1 MRKQGEAGETHRC
14 KNTLPPLHQQSLREN
29 MTNPSIPLRLLV
41 LSLLL
46 SVLPVLRAQT
56 DPYTAYI
63 ERYKTLAVQQMYKYG
78 IPASIT
84 LSQGLLES
92 GAGKSLLA
100 AKANNHFGIKAGPSW
115 TGPVMLK
122 DDDAVGEKFR
132 VYPNVLASYE
142 DHSLFLS
149 RGRRYASLFTLERD
163 DYKGWAHG
171 LKSAGYATNPR
182 YAHLL
187 IGLIERYGLHRY
199 DHFSRHAAS
208 ALVTNTSSAVPSA
221 LVSTS
226 AAERRVYRC
235 NKRFYVVALPGDTYA
250 SIGKWA
256 GKSERRL
263 RRYNEVPRRA
273 ALSPGDVVFLEK
285 KRKKAAR
292 VLKHT
297 YHTVRPGDSL
307 HAISQR
313 YGMRVET
320 IYKNNG
326 IPLGG
331 PIAVGQKLRI
341 R

>member
-1 MRKQGEAGETHRC
+1 
-14 KNTLPPLHQQSLREN
+14 
-29 MTNPSIPLRLLV
+29 MTNPSIPLRLLA

-149 RGRRYASLFTLERD
+149 RGRRYASLFALERD

-208 ALVTNTSSAVPSA
+208 ALVSNESSAAPSA
-221 LVSTS
+221 LVSVATS
-226 AAERRVYRC
+226 VSMSWPFPATPTPPLANGPANPSAVC
-235 NKRFYVVALPGDTYA
+235 AVTTKC
-250 SIGKWA
+250 
-256 GKSERRL
+256 
-263 RRYNEVPRRA
+263 RA
-273 ALSPGDVVFLEK
+273 APLSLLATSSIW
-285 KRKKAAR
+285 KRKGKKPP
-292 VLKHT
+292 VC
-297 YHTVRPGDSL
+297 
-307 HAISQR
+307 
-313 YGMRVET
+313 
-320 IYKNNG
+320 
-326 IPLGG
+326 
-331 PIAVGQKLRI
+331 
-341 R
+341 

>member
-1 MRKQGEAGETHRC
+1 MREQGEKEGDAQLQTP
-14 KNTLPPLHQQSLREN
+14 TFPPLHQQSLREN
-29 MTNPSIPLRLLV
+29 MTNPSIPLRLLA

-63 ERYKTLAVQQMYKYG
+63 ERYKSLAVQQMYKYG

-199 DHFSRHAAS
+199 DHFRAMPPPPSCRTRPLPS
-208 ALVTNTSSAVPSA
+208 PPPSCPPPPPSAVFTVATS
-221 LVSTS
+221 VSMS
-226 AAERRVYRC
+226 
-235 NKRFYVVALPGDTYA
+235 
-250 SIGKWA
+250 
-256 GKSERRL
+256 
-263 RRYNEVPRRA
+263 
-273 ALSPGDVVFLEK
+273 
-285 KRKKAAR
+285 
-292 VLKHT
+292 
-297 YHTVRPGDSL
+297 
-307 HAISQR
+307 
-313 YGMRVET
+313 
-320 IYKNNG
+320 
-326 IPLGG
+326 
-331 PIAVGQKLRI
+331 
-341 R
+341 

>member
-1 MRKQGEAGETHRC
+1 
-14 KNTLPPLHQQSLREN
+14 
-29 MTNPSIPLRLLV
+29 MTN
-41 LSLLL
+41 
-46 SVLPVLRAQT
+46 
-56 DPYTAYI
+56 
-63 ERYKTLAVQQMYKYG
+63 E
-78 IPASIT
+78 
-84 LSQGLLES
+84 
-92 GAGKSLLA
+92 
-100 AKANNHFGIKAGPSW
+100 
-115 TGPVMLK
+115 
-122 DDDAVGEKFR
+122 
-132 VYPNVLASYE
+132 
-142 DHSLFLS
+142 
-149 RGRRYASLFTLERD
+149 
-163 DYKGWAHG
+163 
-171 LKSAGYATNPR
+171 
-182 YAHLL
+182 
-187 IGLIERYGLHRY
+187 
-199 DHFSRHAAS
+199 
-208 ALVTNTSSAVPSA
+208 SSAAPSA

>member
-1 MRKQGEAGETHRC
+1 MKMQDGEALGA
-14 KNTLPPLHQQSLREN
+14 LHHDEIGDIDLVWGKAGTKKSDGYGLAKLVKFHPEVLDNLQGILDGMHITMRSEN
-29 MTNPSIPLRLLV
+29 R
-41 LSLLL
+41 
-46 SVLPVLRAQT
+46 
-56 DPYTAYI
+56 
-63 ERYKTLAVQQMYKYG
+63 VQ
-78 IPASIT
+78 
-84 LSQGLLES
+84 LES
-92 GAGKSLLA
+92 DEYQAAVRLTWNGKEKLWLLTAFKKKETPEPTNSRTDVDSNLDGKSDDTA
-100 AKANNHFGIKAGPSW
+100 TRQSADVSTDKVTESSPSTQENRPKNSTQSAVKSASAEVETSPTEAQKKAGNYKMGHVKVGAFDVTIENPKGSERSG
-115 TGPVMLK
+115 T
-122 DDDAVGEKFR
+122 DANGKKWSVKMNNTYG
-132 VYPNVLASYE
+132 YI
-142 DHSLFLS
+142 
-149 RGRRYASLFTLERD
+149 RGTEGVD
-163 DYKGWAHG
+163 
-171 LKSAGYATNPR
+171 
-182 YAHLL
+182 
-187 IGLIERYGLHRY
+187 
-199 DHFSRHAAS
+199 
-208 ALVTNTSSAVPSA
+208 
-221 LVSTS
+221 
-226 AAERRVYRC
+226 
-235 NKRFYVVALPGDTYA
+235 GDTYA

>member
-1 MRKQGEAGETHRC
+1 
-14 KNTLPPLHQQSLREN
+14 
-29 MTNPSIPLRLLV
+29 MTNPSIPLRLLA

-208 ALVTNTSSAVPSA
+208 ALVSNTSSAAPSA

-226 AAERRVYRC
+226 AAERRV
-235 NKRFYVVALPGDTYA
+235 
-250 SIGKWA
+250 
-256 GKSERRL
+256 
-263 RRYNEVPRRA
+263 
-273 ALSPGDVVFLEK
+273 
-285 KRKKAAR
+285 
-292 VLKHT
+292 
-297 YHTVRPGDSL
+297 
-307 HAISQR
+307 
-313 YGMRVET
+313 
-320 IYKNNG
+320 
-326 IPLGG
+326 
-331 PIAVGQKLRI
+331 
-341 R
+341 

>member
-1 MRKQGEAGETHRC
+1 MREQGEKEGDAQLQTP
-14 KNTLPPLHQQSLREN
+14 TFPPLHQQSLREN
-29 MTNPSIPLRLLV
+29 MTNPSIPLRLLA

-208 ALVTNTSSAVPSA
+208 ALV
-221 LVSTS
+221 STS

>member
-1 MRKQGEAGETHRC
+1 M
-14 KNTLPPLHQQSLREN
+14 
-29 MTNPSIPLRLLV
+29 
-41 LSLLL
+41 
-46 SVLPVLRAQT
+46 
-56 DPYTAYI
+56 
-63 ERYKTLAVQQMYKYG
+63 
-78 IPASIT
+78 
-84 LSQGLLES
+84 
-92 GAGKSLLA
+92 
-100 AKANNHFGIKAGPSW
+100 SW
-115 TGPVMLK
+115 P
-122 DDDAVGEKFR
+122 
-132 VYPNVLASYE
+132 
-142 DHSLFLS
+142 
-149 RGRRYASLFTLERD
+149 
-163 DYKGWAHG
+163 
-171 LKSAGYATNPR
+171 
-182 YAHLL
+182 
-187 IGLIERYGLHRY
+187 
-199 DHFSRHAAS
+199 
-208 ALVTNTSSAVPSA
+208 
-221 LVSTS
+221 
-226 AAERRVYRC
+226 
-235 NKRFYVVALPGDTYA
+235 
-250 SIGKWA
+250 IGKWA